1 MVSNLNWRCCSRRVF
16 RENALCHVKVLSE
29 TVQVIALLRA
39 ICPLSGSTIAT
50 RIDPLGETAA
60 EMHNSF
66 PTKVT
71 GTVVTLA
78 GLLVLT
84 GS

>member
-1 MVSNLNWRCCSRRVF
+1 MF